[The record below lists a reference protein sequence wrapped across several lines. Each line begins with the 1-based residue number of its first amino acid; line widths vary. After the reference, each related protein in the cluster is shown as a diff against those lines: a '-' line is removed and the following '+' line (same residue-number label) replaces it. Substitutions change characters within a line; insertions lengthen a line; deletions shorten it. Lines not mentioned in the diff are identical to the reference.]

1 MPAPL
6 ISIIVPVYNA
16 ERTLSKC
23 VQSLISQ
30 TFRNIEILL
39 INNASS
45 DDSWSMCLELASGD
59 SRVKAIDHSEKGVS
73 SARNRGILDSVGDY
87 VMFVDADD
95 WIDKNVCEVFASEN
109 RLHNYDLFCFSAQ
122 YHKVS
127 RSLKSFLFA
136 ENVPLFS
143 VMQKEELQIK
153 VFAPNAPY
161 FDYET
166 NTRFLGSVWG
176 KFYKR
181 DVLIKHNLCFATE
194 TTISEDV
201 LFNTLALDYF
211 YRIGYTRDC
220 YYHYVQQNN
229 SAQNRYRP
237 NSEKYFAF
245 VIAQIQ
251 QWLVQA
257 NKDKR
262 FVDAANCLFIH
273 YLFGILKEN
282 LVHKDCRLSLTERC
296 INLEKLLSSEKYQVV
311 LREASMDYFSAPEKF
326 LILLMKKKLYM
337 LTIVLLQ
344 IYFGLYHPDA

>member
-1 MPAPL
+1 M

-153 VFAPNAPY
+153 VLAPNAPCFNY
-161 FDYET
+161 KT
-166 NTRFLGSVWG
+166 STRFLGSVWG
-176 KFYKR
+176 KFYKK
-181 DVLIKHNLCFATE
+181 DVLTKHNLRFATE
-194 TTISEDV
+194 IIISEDV

-211 YRIGYTRDC
+211 DRIGYTKDC
-220 YYHYVQQNN
+220 FYHYTQQTN

-237 NSEKYFAF
+237 NSEKHFTFIIKEILA
-245 VIAQIQ
+245 
-251 QWLVQA
+251 WLLRK
-257 NKDKR
+257 NKNVF
-262 FVDAANCLFIH
+262 FVDAANCLFVH
-273 YLFGILKEN
+273 YLFGVLKEDIF
-282 LVHKDCRLSLTERC
+282 HKDNTKSNTEKKNQLETVLSMKEFSDPLNNMNET
-296 INLEKLLSSEKYQVV
+296 
-311 LREASMDYFSAPEKF
+311 YFSLPERF
-326 LILLMKKKLYM
+326 LIWLLRKRLAGVIFF
-337 LTIVLLQ
+337 LFRFIR
-344 IYFGLYHPDA
+344 